1 MNVTKLTWRGMFV
14 WVVALALGFGLLG
27 TAGLAASQEK
37 KDEKKEEKKDEK
49 KDEKKPPLPLKS
61 DRKIEFTT
69 DEGTWLALD
78 VSPDGKNIV
87 FELLGD
93 LYALPIEGGQ
103 AKLISG
109 GMAFDS
115 QPKFSPDGKW
125 IAFLSDREGTENV
138 WIIHPDG
145 AGAKQVSKDPA
156 SDFVTPSWAP
166 DGKYIFVSKGAA
178 GIAAYEIW

>member
-69 DEGTWLALD
+69 DEGTWLSLD
-78 VSPDGKNIV
+78 VSPDGKTIV

-93 LYALPIEGGQ
+93 FYTLPIEGGQ

-115 QPKFSPDGKW
+115 QRKFSPDGKW
-125 IAFLSDREGTENV
+125 IAFLSDREGIDNI
-138 WIIHPDG
+138 WIIHADG
-145 AGAKQVSKDPA
+145 TEPKHASNAPA
-156 SDFVTPSWAP
+156 T
-166 DGKYIFVSKGAA
+166 
-178 GIAAYEIW
+178 